1 MFAVRL
7 LVLVSL
13 GLGAL
18 VAPALAQEP
27 FYKGKRLTVIINFA
41 AGSAT
46 DIEAAYSRGISPAS
60 TGSRR

>member
-27 FYKGKRLTVIINFA
+27 FYKGKRLTVLVNFD

-46 DIEAAYSRGISPAS
+46 DIEGRV
-60 TGSRR
+60 